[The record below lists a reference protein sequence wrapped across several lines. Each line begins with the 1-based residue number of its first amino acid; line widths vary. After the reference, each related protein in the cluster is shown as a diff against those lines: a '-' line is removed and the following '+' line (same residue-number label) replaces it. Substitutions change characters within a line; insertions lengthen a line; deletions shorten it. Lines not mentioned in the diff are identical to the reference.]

1 MSTEVLRY
9 AAFTRDPQAG
19 NPAGVV
25 LDATGLDEPD
35 MLRIAA
41 DVGFSET
48 AFLVAAGENAY
59 DVRYFSPRAE
69 VPFCGHATIAS
80 AVALAEAGAVEPCAA
95 VSFNTRA
102 GHVAVRTDKD
112 ADGRPTAEL
121 ASVSTSQRDV
131 APEDLAEALA
141 ALRWS
146 ADELDPALP
155 PKVAYAGAHHPV
167 LAVAERER
175 LARLDYDVD
184 RLRGLMERREWTTL
198 QLVWRE
204 AATVF
209 HARDP
214 FPVGGV
220 FEDPATGAAA
230 AAFGGY
236 LRDLG
241 LVTAPVVLTIRQGED
256 MGRPSLLTVD
266 VPAQK
271 GAGVRVAG
279 SAVRMPEPAPG

>member
-1 MSTEVLRY
+1 
-9 AAFTRDPQAG
+9 
-19 NPAGVV
+19 
-25 LDATGLDEPD
+25 LDASGLDEPD

-48 AFLVAAGENAY
+48 AFLVVTGENGY

-80 AVALAEAGAVEPCAA
+80 AVALAEAGAVEPGAA
-95 VSFNTRA
+95 LAFNTRA
-102 GHVAVRTDKD
+102 GHVGVRTGKD

-121 ASVSTSQRDV
+121 ASVPTSQRDV
-131 APEDLAEALA
+131 TPEDLAEALA

-146 ADELDPALP
+146 ADELDPALA
-155 PKVAYAGAHHPV
+155 PKVAYAGAHHLV

-204 AATVF
+204 SATVF

-220 FEDPATGAAA
+220 VEDPA
-230 AAFGGY
+230 
-236 LRDLG
+236 
-241 LVTAPVVLTIRQGED
+241 
-256 MGRPSLLTVD
+256 
-266 VPAQK
+266 
-271 GAGVRVAG
+271 
-279 SAVRMPEPAPG
+279 